1 MAGINGIGGIPE
13 PISVRPANTRDRKGD
28 VQSTSSTAQD
38 DVAISSEAQEAA
50 GVARLAQSAN
60 SGPDIRAEKVA
71 AAKESLDRGDYK
83 RQDVIEEVAKRISK
97 YLG

>member
-13 PISVRPANTRDRKGD
+13 PIPVRPANTRDRKGGD
-28 VQSTSSTAQD
+28 VQSTAATSQD

-50 GVARLAQSAN
+50 GVARLTQAN
-60 SGPDIRAEKVA
+60 TGPDIRADRVA
-71 AAKESLDRGDYK
+71 AARESLERGDYK
-83 RQDVIEEVAKRISK
+83 RQDVVEEVARRVSK